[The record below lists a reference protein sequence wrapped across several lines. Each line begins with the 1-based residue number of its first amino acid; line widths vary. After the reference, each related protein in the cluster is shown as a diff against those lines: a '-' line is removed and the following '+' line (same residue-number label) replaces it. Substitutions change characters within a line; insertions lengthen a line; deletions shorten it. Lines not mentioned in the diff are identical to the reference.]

1 MRRIVVLARAPR
13 PGHCK
18 TRLIPKLGAVG
29 AARLQRQ
36 LTLRTLRAALAAG
49 GAVELWCAPDA
60 RHPFFLACRRELGVT
75 LRRQPRGDLGRR
87 MALALARG
95 GILTGTDC
103 PGLAPGDLKSAL
115 RSLAAGAD
123 TVLQPSTDGGYV
135 LIGAR
140 ALPRRALA
148 AIAWSSGRE
157 LGQTLRRMARLGLTC
172 RQLAVRPDLDTPAD
186 HRRARRQGLI

>member
-29 AARLQRQ
+29 AARLQRA
-36 LTLRTLRAALAAG
+36 LTLRTLRSALAAG
-49 GAVELWCAPDA
+49 GNVELWCTPDA
-60 RHPFFLACRRELGVT
+60 RHPFFLACRRELGVM
-75 LRRQPRGDLGRR
+75 LRRQPAGDLGRR
-87 MALALARG
+87 MALALGPGA
-95 GILTGTDC
+95 ILTGTDC
-103 PGLAPGDLKSAL
+103 PGLTPGDLKSAARAL
-115 RSLAAGAD
+115 GAGAD

-148 AIAWSSGRE
+148 GIAWSSGRE
-157 LGQTLRRMARLGLTC
+157 LGQTRRRMARLGLTC
-172 RQLAVRPDLDTPAD
+172 QGLPPRADLDTPSD
-186 HRRARRQGLI
+186 HRRARRQGVI